1 MANAME
7 GIMGLPNN
15 APAGGQNVASM
26 VDMQALEQASAE
38 ANRDPMTFREGVL
51 QGMEEADPQMVAE
64 FKRALS
70 SMQLPDDVIQALGA
84 MVDEIMRTPY
94 EYQTI
99 REELLM
105 DDDEGIFADLLPET
119 FDMAYFMALDM
130 ALDQL
135 AMNVVQ
141 APQAFANGGLATL
154 NPIAQAMAQMGRNGD
169 TMLAH
174 ITPAEARM
182 LRARGGSGTINPV
195 TGLPEF
201 FIKSI
206 FRAAKKVVKGAA
218 KVVKKTVSAVKS
230 VVKKVASSTIG
241 KIALTIGATMLLGP
255 GSFGL
260 IEGGLAGG
268 ILGVTTPALAFGINA
283 AAASTLVGVASGQS
297 FGDALKG
304 GIVSGVMAGG
314 VAHFFPST
322 LPSSYTT
329 PAAGATT
336 ALPGV
341 EDLTVK
347 SAGAGGT
354 DAMAAGTGFDSALT
368 TPSSVLSEAGTAG
381 VSVDPMT
388 GAVTSPITTGYPIP
402 GSQYSLGAPG
412 SAPFSTAPAAV
423 PSPMAELVST
433 PATTPTSFG
442 QGFSVTDQFA
452 QAPTAAPPLGQGFS
466 VADQFAQAP
475 VTTPDYLSGAQFSSQ
490 MAPTTGGITGLPTT
504 VAGTPYTS
512 PSFVNGIPVEN
523 ATQPFVNT
531 GTTSAQPSFFQK
543 TVDFFS
549 PSAREQAGIDAAHK
563 ATVQKYGE
571 AAANA
576 QIAAKAGP
584 AYDFYEA
591 AKPGIIG
598 TYGPLAGLG
607 LGAAAA
613 MGAFTPPEEPSLED
627 LGEEFSGPSGT
638 ELLEEQPEKYGVTIG
653 PTESEYIDVGQTVYS
668 PAGYTPQKRQY
679 YDYRNMLAYMPG
691 YIPGK
696 PFWQAADGG
705 LASLASGGP
714 ANFPRKNGHI
724 SGPGGPRDDK
734 IPAML
739 SDGEFVFTAK
749 AVRNM
754 GNGSRRKGAK
764 KMYALMKQLENGGAA

>member
-7 GIMGLPNN
+7 GIMGLPNS

-51 QGMEEADPQMVAE
+51 QGMQESDPQMVAE
-64 FKRALS
+64 FKRAIS

-84 MVDEIMRTPY
+84 VVDEIMRTPQ
-94 EYQTI
+94 EYPAI
-99 REELLM
+99 REEMLM

-135 AMNVVQ
+135 AMNVAQ

-201 FIKSI
+201 FFKSV

-268 ILGVTTPALAFGINA
+268 LLGVSTPALAFGINT
-283 AAASTLVGVASGQS
+283 AAASTLVGVAGGQK

-314 VAHFFPST
+314 MATAFPST

-354 DAMAAGTGFDSALT
+354 DAMAAGTGLT

-388 GAVTSPITTGYPIP
+388 GAVTSPVTTGYPIS

-412 SAPFSTAPAAV
+412 SAPFSTAPTNLFPPAEMSVAGTPL
-423 PSPMAELVST
+423 PSSIAPIST
-433 PATTPTSFG
+433 PTTSLGGGLSAMESPLMSLQSATP
-442 QGFSVTDQFA
+442 
-452 QAPTAAPPLGQGFS
+452 
-466 VADQFAQAP
+466 
-475 VTTPDYLSGAQFSSQ
+475 TPDYLGGAQFSSQ

-549 PSAREQAGIDAAHK
+549 PSARQAAGQADQLAAYNDTLLK
-563 ATVQKYGE
+563 TGGTMLSDGTIQGGNVALATEAYK
-571 AAANA
+571 AAA
-576 QIAAKAGP
+576 
-584 AYDFYEA
+584 
-591 AKPGIIG
+591 PGFIS
-598 TYGPLAGLG
+598 TYGPIAGLG
-607 LGAAAA
+607 VGAAAA
-613 MGAFTPPEEPSLED
+613 MGAFTPPEEPSPED
-627 LGEEFSGPSGT
+627 LGEEFAGPSGT
-638 ELLEEQPEKYGVTIG
+638 ELLEQQPEKYGVTIG
-653 PTESEYIDVGQTVYS
+653 PTEAQYIDVGNTLYNPV
-668 PAGYTPQKRQY
+668 GYAPQQQRM
-679 YDYRNMLAYMPG
+679 YDFRNAIAYKPG
-691 YIPGK
+691 YAPSRPYYAMGY
-696 PFWQAADGG
+696 ADGG
-705 LASLASGGP
+705 IAALADGGT
-714 ANFPRKNGHI
+714 AQYPRKNGHI
-724 SGPGGPRDDK
+724 SGPGGPKDDK

>member
-7 GIMGLPNN
+7 GIMGLPNS

-51 QGMEEADPQMVAE
+51 QGMQESDPQMVAE
-64 FKRALS
+64 FKRAIS

-84 MVDEIMRTPY
+84 VVDEIMRTPQ
-94 EYQTI
+94 EYPAI
-99 REELLM
+99 REEMLM

-135 AMNVVQ
+135 AMNVAQ

-201 FIKSI
+201 FFKSV

-268 ILGVTTPALAFGINA
+268 ILGVSTPALAFGINT
-283 AAASTLVGVASGQS
+283 AAASTLVGVAGGQK

-314 VAHFFPST
+314 MATAFPST

-341 EDLTVK
+341 DDFTVK

-354 DAMAAGTGFDSALT
+354 DAMATGTGLT
-368 TPSSVLSEAGTAG
+368 TPSSVLAEAGPSG

-388 GAVTSPITTGYPIP
+388 GATTSPISTGYDI
-402 GSQYSLGAPG
+402 GGTQYSLGAPG
-412 SAPFSTAPAAV
+412 SAPFSTAPAAAV
-423 PSPMAELVST
+423 PSPMAELVSA
-433 PATTPTSFG
+433 PATAPTSFG

-452 QAPTAAPPLGQGFS
+452 QAPTAAPSLGQGFS
-466 VADQFAQAP
+466 VTDQFAQAP

-490 MAPTTGGITGLPTT
+490 TGGITGLPTT
-504 VAGTPYTS
+504 VAGAPGAL
-512 PSFVNGIPVEN
+512 P
-523 ATQPFVNT
+523 T
-531 GTTSAQPSFFQK
+531 GAGGPPAPQSWWDK

-591 AKPGIIG
+591 SKPGIIG
-598 TYGPLAGLG
+598 TYGPIAGLG
-607 LGAAAA
+607 VGTAAA
-613 MGAFTPPEEPSLED
+613 MGAFTPPEEPSPDD

-638 ELLEEQPEKYGVTIG
+638 ELLEQQPERYGVTIG
-653 PTESEYIDVGQTVYS
+653 PTEAQYIDVGNTLYNPV
-668 PAGYTPQKRQY
+668 GYAPQQQRT
-679 YDYRNMLAYMPG
+679 YDFRNAIAYKPG
-691 YIPGK
+691 YAPSRPYYAMGY
-696 PFWQAADGG
+696 ADGG
-705 LASLASGGP
+705 IAALAGGGS

-724 SGPGGPRDDK
+724 SGPGGPKDDK